1 MKITKSQLKRIIKE
15 ELEAVMAGAES
26 FPGDGETPVLSPE
39 ELGLEGV
46 GMIAEVGLGTITL
59 GVVLGLAAFTA
70 AGAVASAAKSILG
83 RGFKLAA
90 HAAKAKMEELEA
102 QEWAKDRV
110 TAQESLD
117 QIAASLDAD
126 EELNALAAEYHELT
140 DQVMNTPKKG
150 GIKGLRGTEYADI
163 RKRQKEVAYRF
174 AEAVKA
180 AVKRAIQGVAPDT
193 ELPSSMARRVV
204 DAATQHGRRRR

>member
-59 GVVLGLAAFTA
+59 GVVLGLAAWKA
-70 AGAVASAAKSILG
+70 AGIVGSAAKSILG
-83 RGFKLAA
+83 VGLRRAQ
-90 HAAKAKMEELEA
+90 HAVEAKMEELEA
-102 QEWAKDRV
+102 QAWAKDKE
-110 TAQESLD
+110 TAQEIID
-117 QIAASLDAD
+117 QIGAVLDGD
-126 EELNALAAEYHELT
+126 PQLDALAAEYHKLT

-163 RKRQKEVAYRF
+163 RKRQKEVAYQF

-180 AVKRAIQGVAPDT
+180 AVSSAIQDVAPDT
-193 ELPSSMARRVV
+193 ELPRSMSRDVV
-204 DAATQHGRRRR
+204 DLARKYGRRRR